1 MSVNEIIKSQIKD
14 SIGVKTRIM
23 ESSELVK
30 MIEDASEEIIKCY
43 KGGHTLLLCGNG
55 GSAGDAQ
62 HIAGE
67 MVARFRIERKALSA
81 IAFNTNSS
89 VVTAIGN
96 DYEYNKIFE
105 RQVEAFGHEGDVLI
119 SISTSGN
126 SESVVRAI
134 NKAKEMNIKTVS
146 LLGKD
151 GGNCRDIS
159 DYAIIVPSDDTPRIQ
174 ESHIMIGHIIC
185 DIVERSMFG
194 DLA

>member
-1 MSVNEIIKSQIKD
+1 MNIKEIINSQIEE
-14 SIGVKTRIM
+14 SIDVKNRMLSDDGILKLIEEASGVIT
-23 ESSELVK
+23 ES
-30 MIEDASEEIIKCY
+30 Y
-43 KGGHTLLLCGNG
+43 KNGGKLLLCGNG

-96 DYEYNKIFE
+96 DYEYDIIFE
-105 RQVEAFGHEGDVLI
+105 RQVEAFGSEGDVLI

-126 SESVVRAI
+126 SKSVVKAI
-134 NKAKEMNIKTVS
+134 NKAKEMNIKTLS
-146 LLGKD
+146 FLGKD
-151 GGNCRDIS
+151 GGECKSIS

-174 ESHIMIGHIIC
+174 EAHIMIGHIIC
-185 DIVERSMFG
+185 DIVERRLFG
-194 DLA
+194 DLK

>member
-1 MSVNEIIKSQIKD
+1 MEIREIIRSQMHD
-14 SIGVKTRIM
+14 SIDVKNKIM
-23 ESSELVK
+23 ESDNLIRQ
-30 MIEDASEEIIKCY
+30 IEMAADEIVKCY

-96 DYEYNKIFE
+96 DYEYNIIFE

-134 NKAKEMNIKTVS
+134 NRAKEMGIKTVS

-151 GGNCRDIS
+151 GGSCKDIS
-159 DYAIIVPSDDTPRIQ
+159 DYAIVVPSDDTPRIQ

-185 DIVERSMFG
+185 DLVERRMFG
-194 DLA
+194 DLK

>member
-1 MSVNEIIKSQIKD
+1 MKIDEIIKSQIKE
-14 SIGVKTRIM
+14 SIDVKNKILSD
-23 ESSELVK
+23 ESLLTQ
-30 MIEDASEEIIKCY
+30 IEKASEEIVKCY
-43 KGGHTLLLCGNG
+43 KSGHMLLLCGNG

-81 IAFNTNSS
+81 LAFNTNSS

-96 DYEYNKIFE
+96 DYEYNIIFE
-105 RQVEAFGHEGDVLI
+105 RQVEAFGHSGDVLI
-119 SISTSGN
+119 AISTSGN

-134 NKAKEMNIKTVS
+134 EKAKSMGIKTVS
-146 LLGKD
+146 LLGK
-151 GGNCRDIS
+151 GGGACKNIS
-159 DYAIIVPSDDTPRIQ
+159 DYAIVVPCDDTARIQ

-194 DLA
+194 DLK